1 MPYEPPKQ
9 RNLQK
14 SHSYNLAHS
23 LPELSL
29 NRLNTQLAVK
39 KALIVE
45 DNQDILELLIQL
57 LETLG
62 FTVVSAN
69 TGMEGVTKAVEEK
82 PQLILMDIMMQGMD
96 GREATRRI
104 RSIQETKD
112 IPILVITAI
121 TDKSQLRECIK
132 AGCNDYISKP
142 FTAKDLQEKIQAVLD
157 PPRDKQ

>member
-1 MPYEPPKQ
+1 M
-9 RNLQK
+9 
-14 SHSYNLAHS
+14 
-23 LPELSL
+23 
-29 NRLNTQLAVK
+29 K

-45 DNQDILELLIQL
+45 DHQGL
-57 LETLG
+57 LEVLTLQLEKMG
-62 FTVVSAN
+62 FAVISAN

-82 PQLILMDIMMQGMD
+82 PQLILMDIMMPGMD

-104 RSIQETKD
+104 RSNQETKD